1 MMSSSNELL
10 SAIEAQRLVPVL
22 RTKTVEDAI
31 ETARVCVSEG
41 LKVIEFTTSTPGY
54 MEAVEVLAKEGAF
67 IGVGTLR
74 DTENLAKIR
83 QAGAMFSVSYFAP
96 NNFVK
101 ESIKNDLMPIPGVL
115 TPTEMQLAV
124 NDGAKVLKI
133 FPAWQSNPRV
143 IGDVAPLIGPIKF
156 MPTGG
161 LNPESI
167 KEWIKAGAIAVGAGS
182 QLGTLQT
189 VGEEKLRM
197 NIRAALQSTV

>member
-10 SAIEAQRLVPVL
+10 PAIEAQRLVPVL

-54 MEAVEVLAKEGAF
+54 MQAVEVLAKEGAF

-101 ESIKNDLMPIPGVL
+101 ESIQNDLMPIPGVL

-133 FPAWQSNPRV
+133 FPAWQSSPRV

>member
-1 MMSSSNELL
+1 MSSSNELL

-31 ETARVCVSEG
+31 KTARVCVSEG
-41 LKVIEFTTSTPGY
+41 LKVIEFTTSTLGY
-54 MEAVEVLAKEGAF
+54 IEAVEVLAKEGAF

-74 DTENLAKIR
+74 DIENLAKIR

-96 NNFVK
+96 NSFVK

-124 NDGAKVLKI
+124 NDGAQVLKI
-133 FPAWQSNPRV
+133 FPAWQSSPRV

-197 NIRAALQSTV
+197 NIRAALDSTV

>member
-10 SAIEAQRLVPVL
+10 PAIEAQRLVPVL

-101 ESIKNDLMPIPGVL
+101 ESIQNDLMPIPGVL

-133 FPAWQSNPRV
+133 FPAWQSSPRV

-197 NIRAALQSTV
+197 NIRAALKSTV

>member
-10 SAIEAQRLVPVL
+10 PAIEAQRLVPVL

-101 ESIKNDLMPIPGVL
+101 ESIQNDLMPIPGVL

-133 FPAWQSNPRV
+133 FPAWQSSPRV

>member
-1 MMSSSNELL
+1 LP
-10 SAIEAQRLVPVL
+10 AIEAQRLVPVL

-101 ESIKNDLMPIPGVL
+101 ESIQNDLMPIPGVL

-133 FPAWQSNPRV
+133 FPAWQSSPRV

-197 NIRAALQSTV
+197 NIRAALKSTV